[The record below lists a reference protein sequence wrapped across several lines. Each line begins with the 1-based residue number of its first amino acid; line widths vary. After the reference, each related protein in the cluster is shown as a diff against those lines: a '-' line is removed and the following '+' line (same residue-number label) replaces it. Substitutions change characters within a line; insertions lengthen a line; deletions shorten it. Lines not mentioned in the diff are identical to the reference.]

1 MREYIHRHIEATL
14 LQAVKEFPSL
24 VLTGAR
30 QTGKTTLLKEVFPEH
45 KYVTFDDPIQRKI
58 ALDDPIFFLQQLGE
72 KVIIDE
78 IQYAPQILP
87 YIKMEID
94 KDRSQNGRFI
104 LTGSQ
109 VFPLMSGLTESLAGR
124 VALFE
129 LFGISFPEFHSLET
143 ISREETYKYILKGFF
158 PDPLIHNV
166 NRARYYQSYLQTYLE
181 RDIRQVTS
189 VQDLKLFQ
197 EFLELLAARV
207 GSLLNLNE
215 ISKECGVSFS
225 TAKRWLSLLETT
237 NIVYLLRPYHKN
249 ISKRVIKSPKLYFT
263 DTGLLTYLL
272 RYQNEETLIYSP
284 LAGNF
289 FENLIVI
296 EVLKCKYNNNGMFE
310 LYFYRDSHNN
320 EIDMVIEYE
329 NSTQLFEI
337 KSSSTIRLEH
347 IKTIQQYAELFNNAN
362 GFLLSCYSEEQ
373 KIAKSI
379 TAIPWY
385 KIYQNLNPCSGNN
398 KKCNLL

>member
-1 MREYIHRHIEATL
+1 MRKYIHRHIENAL
-14 LQAVKEFPSL
+14 LQAAKEFPSL

-30 QTGKTTLLKEVFPEH
+30 QTGKTTLLKTIFPDY

-58 ALDDPIFFLQQLGE
+58 ALDDPVFFLQQLGE

-78 IQYAPQILP
+78 IQYAPQVLS
-87 YIKMEID
+87 YIKMDID
-94 KDRSQNGRFI
+94 KDRSKNGKFI

-109 VFPLMSGLTESLAGR
+109 VFPLMSGLSESLAGR

-129 LFGISFPEFHSLET
+129 LLGISFPEFYPLKN
-143 ISREETYKYILKGFF
+143 ISREETYKYILKGFY

-166 NRARYYQSYLQTYLE
+166 NHIRYYQSYLQTYLE

-189 VQDLKLFQ
+189 VHDLKLFQ
-197 EFLELLAARV
+197 DFLELLASRV

-215 ISKECGVSFS
+215 ISKECGVSFT

-263 DTGLLTYLL
+263 DTGLLSYLL
-272 RYQNEETLIYSP
+272 RCQSEKNLIYSP
-284 LAGNF
+284 LAGSF

-296 EVLKCKYNNNGMFE
+296 EILKYKYNNDGMFE

-320 EIDMVIEYE
+320 EIDIIVEFDDTI
-329 NSTQLFEI
+329 QLFEI
-337 KSSSTIRLEH
+337 KSSSTIRLEYT
-347 IKTIQQYAELFNNAN
+347 KTIQNHIELFHNAK
-362 GFLLSCYSEEQ
+362 GFLLSFYEEEQ
-373 KIAKSI
+373 KITKSI
-379 TAIPWY
+379 AAIPWY
-385 KIYQNLNPCSGNN
+385 KIYEQLSS
-398 KKCNLL
+398 LEQRHR